1 MSEGVV
7 FGAAPAGMAAK
18 MGAGACADVE
28 AETGAGVG
36 VGVGVEAGADVGA
49 GLLSTRV
56 EDRARKVLAE
66 LDGVRVDKLPVLLEA
81 EKLPTRC

>member
-36 VGVGVEAGADVGA
+36 VGAGVGA
-49 GLLSTRV
+49 IHVNFVSLVTQATEIIR
-56 EDRARKVLAE
+56 
-66 LDGVRVDKLPVLLEA
+66 
-81 EKLPTRC
+81 